1 MASNLTAM
9 AQEALTLCV
18 ALSLPI
24 LGVAALV
31 SLLVAVAQAATQVQD
46 ITISFLPRFL
56 AVAAALAIAGPWIGA
71 QLSAFAARIFAG
83 G

>member
-1 MASNLTAM
+1 MAPQLTAM
-9 AQEALTLCV
+9 AQEALTLSV

-31 SLLVAVAQAATQVQD
+31 GVLVAVAQAATNVQD
-46 ITISFLPRFL
+46 ITLSFLPRFL
-56 AVAAALAIAGPWIGA
+56 AVAAALAIAGPWIGS
-71 QLSAFAARIFAG
+71 QIGAFAARIFAG

>member
-9 AQEALTLCV
+9 AQEALTLSV

-31 SLLVAVAQAATQVQD
+31 GLIVAIAQAATQVHD
-46 ITISFLPRFL
+46 ITISHLPRFL

-71 QLSAFAARIFAG
+71 QIGAFATRILAG

>member
-1 MASNLTAM
+1 M
-9 AQEALTLCV
+9 AQEALTLSV

-31 SLLVAVAQAATQVQD
+31 GVLVAVAQAATNVQD
-46 ITISFLPRFL
+46 ITLSFLPRFL
-56 AVAAALAIAGPWIGA
+56 AVAAALAIAGPWIGS
-71 QLSAFAARIFAG
+71 QIGAFAARIFAG